1 MIGFLIAAISGA
13 LMSIQGV
20 FNTAVTKQ
28 TGLWLS
34 SAFVQLSA
42 FAVCLIVWLIKER
55 TPVAGLLTVQPKYLL
70 LGGVIGAFITITV
83 VKSME
88 MMGPAKAVM
97 CIVVTQVIIAYL
109 LEVFGL
115 FGLEKKPLEMQKV
128 VGALIALAGI
138 IVFKWKT

>member
-42 FAVCLIVWLIKER
+42 FAVCLIVWLIKDR

-97 CIVVTQVIIAYL
+97 CIVVTQVIVAYL

-115 FGLEKKPLEMQKV
+115 FGLEKKPFEMQKV

>member
-55 TPVAGLLTVQPKYLL
+55 TPVAGLLTVQPKYLF

-97 CIVVTQVIIAYL
+97 CIVVTQVIVAYL

>member
-42 FAVCLIVWLIKER
+42 FVVCLIVWLIKER

-70 LGGVIGAFITITV
+70 FGGVIGAFITITV

-97 CIVVTQVIIAYL
+97 CIVVTQVIVAYL